1 MTATPLHWETAAL
14 RQALAPLL
22 PSLEV
27 EAVATIDST
36 NTRLLARARTGAD
49 APCLLIAE
57 EQTAGRG
64 RLGRDW
70 RSRSGASLT
79 FSLSLPLAPADWSGL
94 SLAVGVALADALD
107 PWQRESP
114 LRIGLKWPNDLWL
127 LDAPATGRKLGGVLI
142 ETVEAGSARIAV
154 VGCGINVL
162 PAPDLAPGLSQGY
175 ASLQEIDG
183 QAAAPQALAGIA
195 GPLIHALQR
204 FEAEGFAPFG
214 PAYRRRDVLRGQPV
228 TTSDPALPT
237 GIAEGVDDQGA
248 LLLRAAG
255 QLHRIV
261 SGEVGI
267 RLQPGAA
274 RC

>member
-1 MTATPLHWETAAL
+1 MGV
-14 RQALAPLL
+14 Q
-22 PSLEV
+22 EV
-27 EAVATIDST
+27 
-36 NTRLLARARTGAD
+36 G
-49 APCLLIAE
+49 
-57 EQTAGRG
+57 
-64 RLGRDW
+64 
-70 RSRSGASLT
+70 
-79 FSLSLPLAPADWSGL
+79 
-94 SLAVGVALADALD
+94 
-107 PWQRESP
+107 
-114 LRIGLKWPNDLWL
+114 
-127 LDAPATGRKLGGVLI
+127 
-142 ETVEAGSARIAV
+142 